1 MKRILAA
8 ITVAATLIASSASA
22 FDPVHFKRLKETGVC
37 WIDCNLRG
45 ADLRGADL
53 SGAFL
58 SNAYLNR
65 SDLSNAY
72 LYGSMLSNAYLKG
85 VILCNTTM
93 PDGSVLYTG
102 C

>member
-53 SGAFL
+53 S
-58 SNAYLNR
+58 
-65 SDLSNAY
+65 NAY

>member
-45 ADLRGADL
+45 ADL
-53 SGAFL
+53 
-58 SNAYLNR
+58 
-65 SDLSNAY
+65 SNAY